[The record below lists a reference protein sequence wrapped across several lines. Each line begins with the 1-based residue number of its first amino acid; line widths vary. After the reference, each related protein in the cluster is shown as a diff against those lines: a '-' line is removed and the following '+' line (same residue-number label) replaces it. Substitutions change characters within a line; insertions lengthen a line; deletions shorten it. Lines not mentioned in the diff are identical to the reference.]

1 MEPIGI
7 DQEEKCN
14 TNYKCTVICKKYKKL
29 ITLQGSLT
37 HKGEK
42 NTVAAW
48 YTPPN
53 AIIDGYTSD
62 SQPSYQDTK
71 EHYTSQESTHLDE
84 VALDELSKQG
94 LSKGGRAALDNDT
107 SILES
112 GDLGVGTTLTTAD
125 DGTGVTHAAAG
136 GSGDTGDEGNSGLV
150 VDVVGLEELGSIF
163 LGGTTNLTDH
173 DDTVGLGVLKEDL
186 QAIDEVGAGE
196 GVTTDTDNERL
207 TKAGLG
213 GLVDS
218 LVGEGTGTGDDTDT
232 AALVDEAGHDT
243 DLALSLKVV

>member
-1 MEPIGI
+1 MDIPQIP
-7 DQEEKCN
+7 
-14 TNYKCTVICKKYKKL
+14 
-29 ITLQGSLT
+29 SLL
-37 HKGEK
+37 
-42 NTVAAW
+42 N
-48 YTPPN
+48 
-53 AIIDGYTSD
+53 
-62 SQPSYQDTK
+62 QDTK
-71 EHYTSQESTHLDE
+71 EHYTSQVWTHLHE
-84 VALDELSKQG
+84 VALDELSKQS
-94 LSKGGRAALDNDT
+94 LSKGGRAALDDDT

-150 VDVVGLEELGSIF
+150 VDVVGLEELGGVL

-186 QAIDEVGAGE
+186 QAVDEVGAGE

-207 TKAGLG
+207 TEAGLG

-243 DLALSLKVV
+243 DLALSLKAI